1 MYENIKL
8 WLLIARTLDKNQT
21 QYHKAALLKLDNDSV
36 YLTLPTPNRSQE
48 SLMVVKGSE
57 RALTEMVG
65 DHNNGFGQY
74 NRARANSK
82 KPLKSRSRG
91 WNTKLFSIHDCFAVP
106 CNKIE
111 QISTN
116 LNSAYT
122 VIYSNRK

>member
-36 YLTLPTPNRSQE
+36 DLTLPTPNRSQE

-65 DHNNGFGQY
+65 DHNNGFGQD

-91 WNTKLFSIHDCFAVP
+91 
-106 CNKIE
+106 
-111 QISTN
+111 
-116 LNSAYT
+116 
-122 VIYSNRK
+122 

>member
-8 WLLIARTLDKNQT
+8 WLLIARTIDKNQT

-91 WNTKLFSIHDCFAVP
+91 
-106 CNKIE
+106 
-111 QISTN
+111 
-116 LNSAYT
+116 
-122 VIYSNRK
+122 